1 MAYLMAQ
8 LMKVNTQQAVAVS
21 QIMTQLLNVLIVVG
35 RGSTLTILGVIKQS
49 ELQTGEKM
57 ESKKEIKMVELKDT
71 SAMSEVERDA
81 YAQEVWEK
89 LTGKKVKKEPK

>member
-1 MAYLMAQ
+1 MMIQ
-8 LMKVNTQQAVAVS
+8 RS
-21 QIMTQLLNVLIVVG
+21 NVLNAAG
-35 RGSTLTILGVIKQS
+35 RGSALTILGVIKEG

-71 SAMSEVERDA
+71 SAMSEEARDA
-81 YAQEVWEK
+81 YAQELWEK

>member
-1 MAYLMAQ
+1 
-8 LMKVNTQQAVAVS
+8 
-21 QIMTQLLNVLIVVG
+21 
-35 RGSTLTILGVIKQS
+35 
-49 ELQTGEKM
+49 M

-81 YAQEVWEK
+81 YALELWEK